1 MRLHMPRPS
10 VVAMSND
17 GILRIGA
24 VAAVT
29 GAVAQLVATVLE
41 PDWGGD
47 PGEAV
52 RVVANSGFWIG
63 DRLLDLVGLLLTVAA
78 LSVVARTF
86 TEGAGRDW
94 ARLGQPFLV
103 LLGALGSVA
112 ILAGATMK
120 DVADTWA
127 GAVPGAKQSYLA
139 VFDTTTYA
147 TEAMFFG
154 AFMALALYLAT
165 LALAILSSAV
175 YAHWIGWGAVVSAAL
190 ILVGNLGSIV
200 TEPAWLAVL
209 AGFAL
214 FLALLVALGVAMW
227 RVAATPR
234 GRRSASPAA
243 DSHIA

>member
-1 MRLHMPRPS
+1 MD
-10 VVAMSND
+10 ND

-47 PGEAV
+47 PGDAV
-52 RVVANSGFWIG
+52 RVVSNSGFWIG
-63 DRLLDLVGLLLTVAA
+63 DRLLDLVGLLLTVAG

-103 LLGALGSVA
+103 LMGALGAVA
-112 ILAGATMK
+112 VLAGATMK

-127 GAVPGAKQSYLA
+127 DAAPGAKESYLA
-139 VFDTTTYA
+139 VFDATTSA
-147 TEAMFFG
+147 AEAMFFG
-154 AFMALALYLAT
+154 AFMALALYLAA
-165 LALAILSSAV
+165 LALAILSGTI
-175 YAHWIGWGAVVSAAL
+175 YAHWIGWVAAVSAVL

-200 TEPAWLAVL
+200 SEPAWLAVL

-214 FLALLVALGVAMW
+214 FIALLIALGLTMW
-227 RVAATPR
+227 RQTGPKPR
-234 GRRSASPAA
+234 IGDPIHSSAPRSRDVIVGAGQL
-243 DSHIA
+243 D